1 MSNTEQFHAQGVW
14 TLISYLE
21 SEIKLT
27 QTSRNRQNEHRIK
40 QAERLKS
47 RERRAKVNRLN
58 G

>member
-40 QAERLKS
+40 QAEKLKS
-47 RERRAKVNRLN
+47 REMKE